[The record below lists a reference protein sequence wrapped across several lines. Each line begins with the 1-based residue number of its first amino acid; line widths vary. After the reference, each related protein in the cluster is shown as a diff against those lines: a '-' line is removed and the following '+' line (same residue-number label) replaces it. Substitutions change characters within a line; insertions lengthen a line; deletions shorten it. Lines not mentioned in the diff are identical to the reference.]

1 MPSTYTSNW
10 MEVDSGSSTNYQVPD
25 SHNIT
30 GAEVRF
36 RGITVESTEEK
47 TRYNKNRY
55 DGPLEYYADEPSETA
70 DISVGTPEYPSDAED
85 LWARLDLRDNVN
97 GSATIEYSTTNSSGE
112 FNSSGEDIVEGVRL
126 YDYNQYAEVIVSPNP
141 YDDNSDGSTGH
152 NASAEIR
159 LDYEVSSTD
168 RSDPQTTL
176 GEGTVDFPTLDD
188 GETTSWSSI
197 DGLSTGANEFSH
209 TIGGSATA
217 DFQFR
222 YTYTENASVPIGV
235 SAGTLGATITDETV
249 TAGRV
254 PAGATTLDSLP
265 DFSDQSGWL
274 ARLTTLGGTTET
286 FGAERLKGVGINPEH
301 TAAWGGTIDLPPIID
316 PDDYRGGSM
325 ELRYDGALIL
335 RCPTLIDRDE
345 ADDGTITIK
354 GVGPASELKASPVD
368 RDFRSV
374 LATDAMETLLV
385 DDADVPGPQV
395 TIHDPPDRPVID
407 EIVQSATTRE
417 EFAQFLSG
425 RSRDSSSGQF
435 AAGSGTADGWPD
447 TAPFEWAGAGDI
459 AVTKTL
465 RFTEAENG
473 ALGSG
478 VSPSAASGASGGS
491 VVRFAA
497 AGDAATY
504 AASFK
509 HVIPEGSF
517 GVAIRAEP
525 ESTGDAGTT
534 TFRARVDDEELLS
547 APASDFGAAGTGFSW
562 VRTTVDFQPG
572 TEAFDVALDL
582 TQSGAL
588 QLDVDAVAFYDDRF
602 SYFFDNSTDANDA
615 LKGPQYYPRTAA
627 LEFEPAPAGIVLDS
641 ATATATVDAAG
652 AASTIGLRAP
662 DGTGS
667 TSSIVGT
674 TDSHTAS
681 FSGTVSGVR
690 PIVELSRYAD
700 GRTETPTTGNAGQ
713 TLQSIQTTIS
723 GNAIPVIEER
733 SFAETTVFDA
743 VQTLCNDYAFNWAVE
758 HGNERGTFRIE
769 IFKRGDPALRRQLP
783 AETVVMD
790 ASESAAAENY
800 KNEVTVVGARI
811 PNGGGER
818 YRWTESAAGEIDE
831 FGREPLPLE
840 NDDLESTNDCRVVAR
855 AALAKRLDEDD
866 RGGKLSI
873 VPQTIVEPGY
883 PYAVEQFSEGD
894 AMGWGE
900 GAWGEFAW
908 GSPQAFATAETA
920 TFSASAGDVS
930 AAIDFDDRAEI
941 LDAFTGAF

>member
-1 MPSTYTSNW
+1 MPSTYTSDW
-10 MEVDSGSSTNYQVPD
+10 MEVESGLTTNYQVPD
-25 SHNIT
+25 SHNIIGT
-30 GAEVRF
+30 EVRF
-36 RGITVESTEEK
+36 RGITVESTETK
-47 TRYNKNRY
+47 KRYNKSRY
-55 DGPLEYYADEPSETA
+55 DGPLEYYADKPSETA
-70 DISVGTPEYPSDAED
+70 DISVGTPSYPPDASED
-85 LWARLDLRDNVN
+85 KYARLDLRDDFE
-97 GSATIEYSTTNSSGE
+97 GTATIEYSATNSSGE
-112 FNSSGEDIVEGVRL
+112 FNQRESGIIIEGIEL
-126 YDYNQYAEVIVSPNP
+126 YDYNQYVEVTVSP
-141 YDDNSDGSTGH
+141 YAREGRSGSTGH
-152 NASAEIR
+152 NASAEIV
-159 LDYEVSSTD
+159 LQYNASSTE

-197 DGLSTGANEFSH
+197 DGFATGANEFSH
-209 TIGGSATA
+209 TIGGSAIA

-235 SAGTLGATITDETV
+235 SAGTLGATITEETV
-249 TAGRV
+249 VAGRV
-254 PAGATTLDSLP
+254 PAAATTLDSLP

-274 ARLTTLGGTTET
+274 ARLTKLDGTTET
-286 FGAERLKGVGINPEH
+286 FGEKRLMGIDTNQEH

-316 PDDYRGGSM
+316 PDAYRGGAM

-374 LATDAMETLLV
+374 LATDAMRTLLT

-395 TIHDPPDRPVID
+395 TIHDPPDRPVTD
-407 EIVQSATTRE
+407 QTVQSATARE

-435 AAGSGTADGWPD
+435 AVESGAADGWPD
-447 TAPFEWAGAGDI
+447 TAPFEWAGGGI
-459 AVTKTL
+459 GVTKTL
-465 RFTEAENG
+465 RFVEAEDG
-473 ALGSG
+473 TLGSG
-478 VSPSAASGASGGS
+478 MSPSAASGASGGS

-497 AGDAATY
+497 AGDEATY
-504 AASFK
+504 AASFE
-509 HVIPEGSF
+509 HEIPEGAF
-517 GVAIRAEP
+517 GVAIRAKP
-525 ESTGDAGTT
+525 ESTGDTGTT

-562 VRTTVDFQPG
+562 VRTTVAFQPG
-572 TEAFDVALDL
+572 TGAFDLTLDL

-588 QLDVDAVAFYDDRF
+588 QLDVDAIALYDDRY
-602 SYFFDNSTDANDA
+602 SYDFDNSTDANDA
-615 LKGPQYYPRTAA
+615 LDGPQLYPDAAA

-652 AASTIGLRAP
+652 VASTIGLRGP

-667 TSSIVGT
+667 ASSIAGT
-674 TDSHTAS
+674 SDSHTAS

-690 PIVELSRYAD
+690 PVVELSRYAD
-700 GRTETPTTGNAGQ
+700 GRAETPTSGNAGQ

-723 GNAIPVIEER
+723 GNAIPVIEQR
-733 SFAETTVFDA
+733 GFAETTAFDA
-743 VQTLCNDYAFNWAVE
+743 VQTLCRDYDFNWVVE

-783 AETVVMD
+783 AETVVTD
-790 ASESAAAENY
+790 YSESAAAENY
-800 KNEVTVVGARI
+800 KNEITVVGDRI

-818 YRWTESAAGEIDE
+818 YRWTESAEGEIDE
-831 FGREPLPLE
+831 FGREPLRIE

-855 AALAKRLDEDD
+855 SELAKRLDEDD
-866 RGGKLSI
+866 RGGSLDI
-873 VPQTIVEPGY
+873 VPTTVLEPGY
-883 PYAVEQFSEGD
+883 PYEVVAWEDNPD
-894 AMGWGE
+894 APSWGE
-900 GAWGEFAW
+900 SWGESW
-908 GSPQAFATAETA
+908 GGVQEEFATLETA
-920 TFSASAGDVS
+920 TFSESAGDVS
-930 AAIDFDDRAEI
+930 AGGDFTVRSDLLAA
-941 LDAFTGAF
+941 LSGGN